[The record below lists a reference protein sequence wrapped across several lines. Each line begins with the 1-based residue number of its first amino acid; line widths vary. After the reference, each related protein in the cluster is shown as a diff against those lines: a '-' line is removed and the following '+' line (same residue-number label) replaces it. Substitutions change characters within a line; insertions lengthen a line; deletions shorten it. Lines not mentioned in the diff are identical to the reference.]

1 MFRFQG
7 VLHEDH
13 YICMKTKRILL
24 QIYGAREGYRLD
36 QLSRPQLD
44 RKIELC
50 RNYINVFS
58 KLEPGD
64 WSHAVT

>member
-24 QIYGAREGYRLD
+24 QIYGAREGYRL
-36 QLSRPQLD
+36 L
-44 RKIELC
+44 
-50 RNYINVFS
+50 
-58 KLEPGD
+58 
-64 WSHAVT
+64 